1 MPDSRPICHV
11 VAGPNGS
18 GKSTFALRYLPR
30 WAGAVEYVNP
40 DLIAQGDS
48 PLDIR
53 LSAYE
58 AARQT
63 LRRIRERIGQ
73 GHSFAFETTLS
84 GRSQFAVLEECR
96 RAGFEL
102 NIYYLWL
109 PSPEPLPA
117 RIRHR
122 VLEGGHDVPREDV
135 LRRFTRSA
143 ANLGEYAAIANRVL
157 VFDAQ
162 PQVPELIWRRNGS
175 ELVIDSARAALMK
188 KGLGL

>member
-1 MPDSRPICHV
+1 MNASRPICHV

-48 PLDIR
+48 PLNIR

-63 LRRIRERIGQ
+63 LRRIRELIACG
-73 GHSFAFETTLS
+73 GSFAFETTLA
-84 GRSQFAVLEECR
+84 GRGQFTVLEDCR
-96 RAGFEL
+96 RGGFEL
-102 NIYYLWL
+102 DIYYLWL
-109 PSPEPLPA
+109 PMPEPLSA

-122 VLEGGHDVPREDV
+122 VLAGGHDVPQADI
-135 LRRFTRSA
+135 LRRFGRSV
-143 ANLGEYAAIANRVL
+143 ANLKSYADIADRVL
-157 VFDAQ
+157 IFDAQ

-175 ELVIDSARAALMK
+175 ELVVDPVRAAAMK